1 MALITT
7 AANNKLIKFR
17 TEVYREYVRENLFSP
32 YMGRDMNAIIRVIT
46 DLDKGGKMGGEQ
58 INIPLRA
65 RLNAQGVGVGPLVGA
80 EEQMDNQGTRF
91 WIDWARNAV
100 AVNNADRQKSSID
113 LWAEAKPA
121 LVDWGQEKQ
130 RDEIVDGFYAIPS
143 QNSPVGLGSAVGQ
156 RVNGILFDAAT
167 AAQRN
172 TWLTDN
178 ADRIL
183 IGNGN
188 TANLVAGNFA
198 ASMANITP
206 GMTLSGALINRMKR
220 SAKKANP
227 RIRPFKLKENG
238 TEWFVLFVGQEQFR
252 DAWNDTDI
260 KTANQN
266 SRAREQ
272 QGYLKNPIF
281 VDGDLLYN
289 GVIIREIPELSI
301 RLPVNYQAGGGT
313 AGSGGIQIAPAHLCG
328 QGAVAWCWGQMPKP
342 TFRKEDDY
350 GFIRGAGIEMAY
362 GVGKIAKLNTTNNF
376 KDWGVYTGFFA
387 AVADN

>member
-1 MALITT
+1 
-7 AANNKLIKFR
+7 
-17 TEVYREYVRENLFSP
+17 V
-32 YMGRDMNAIIRVIT
+32 
-46 DLDKGGKMGGEQ
+46 
-58 INIPLRA
+58 
-65 RLNAQGVGVGPLVGA
+65 
-80 EEQMDNQGTRF
+80 
-91 WIDWARNAV
+91 
-100 AVNNADRQKSSID
+100 VNNAEENKSSID
-113 LWAEAKPA
+113 LFGEFQPA
-121 LVDWGQEKQ
+121 LRDWGQEKQ
-130 RDEIVDGFYAIPS
+130 RDELVDGFYALPA
-143 QNSPVGLGSAVGQ
+143 QAAPVGLGSALGQ

-172 TWLTDN
+172 TWITDN

-183 IGNGN
+183 IGSGNGL
-188 TANLVAGNFA
+188 NLAAGDFA
-198 ASMANITP
+198 TSMSHITSA
-206 GMTLSGALINRMKR
+206 MTLSGALVNRMKR

-252 DAWNDTDI
+252 DAQNDTDI

-289 GVIIREIPELSI
+289 GVIIREIPELSL
-301 RLPVNYQAGGGT
+301 RLPTFYVT
-313 AGSGGIQIAPAHLCG
+313 AGSGAGQVAPAFLCG
-328 QGAVAWCWGQMPKP
+328 QGAAAWCWGMMPTP

-350 GFIRGAGIEMAY
+350 GFIRGVGTKMAY
-362 GVGKIAKLNTTNNF
+362 GVGKIAKLNAAGNF
-376 KDWGVYTGFFA
+376 KEWGIYTGFFA

>member
-1 MALITT
+1 MALTTT

-17 TEVYREYVRENLFSP
+17 AEVYREYVRENLFSP
-32 YMGRDMNAIIRVIT
+32 YMGTAMNSIIRVIT
-46 DLDKGGKMGGEQ
+46 DLDKGGKNGGEQ

-65 RLNAQGVGVGPLVGA
+65 RLNSQGVGSGTLRGN
-80 EEQMDNQGTRF
+80 EEQLDNQGTRF
-91 WIDWARNAV
+91 FVDWTRNAV
-100 AVNNADRQKSSID
+100 TVSNAEENKSSID
-113 LWAEAKPA
+113 LFAEVKPA

-130 RDEIVDGFYAIPS
+130 RDEIIDGFYALPS
-143 QNSPVGLGSAVGQ
+143 QSAPVGLGSPNGQ
-156 RVNGILFDAAT
+156 RVNGVLFDAAT

-172 TWLTDN
+172 TWITDN
-178 ADRIL
+178 ADRLL
-183 IGNGN
+183 IGSGN

-198 ASMANITP
+198 SSMANITS
-206 GMTLSGALINRMKR
+206 GMTLSGALVNRMKR

-238 TEWFVLFVGQEQFR
+238 TEWFVLFIGQEQFR
-252 DAWNDTDI
+252 DAQNDSDI

-289 GVIIREIPELSI
+289 GVIIREVPELSL
-301 RLPVNYQAGGGT
+301 RLPVFYAT
-313 AGSGGIQIAPAHLCG
+313 AGAAGIQIAPAHLCG
-328 QGAVAWCWGQMPKP
+328 QGAVAWCWGKMPTP
-342 TFRKEDDY
+342 TFLKEDDY
-350 GFIRGAGIEMAY
+350 QFLRGAGIKMAY
-362 GVGKIAKLNTTNNF
+362 GVGKIAKLNAAGNF
-376 KDWGVYTGFFA
+376 KDWGVFTGFFA

>member
-1 MALITT
+1 MALTTT
-7 AANNKLIKFR
+7 AVNNKLIFFR
-17 TEVYREYVRENLFSP
+17 KQLYREYVRENLFSP
-32 YMGRDMNAIIRVIT
+32 YMSPADNAIIRVIT
-46 DLDKGGKMGGEQ
+46 DLNKGGKMGGEQ

-65 RLNAQGVGVGPLVGA
+65 RLNAQGVGVGPLVGN
-80 EEQMDNQGTRF
+80 EESMDNQGTRF
-91 WIDWARNAV
+91 WIDWARHAV
-100 AVNNADRQKSSID
+100 VVNNAEENKSSID
-113 LWAEAKPA
+113 LFGEFQPA
-121 LVDWGQEKQ
+121 LRDWGQEKQ
-130 RDEIVDGFYAIPS
+130 RDELVDGFYALPA
-143 QNSPVGLGSAVGQ
+143 QAAPVGLGSALGQ

-172 TWLTDN
+172 TWITDN

-183 IGNGN
+183 IGSGNGL
-188 TANLVAGNFA
+188 NLAAGDFA
-198 ASMANITP
+198 TSMSHITSA
-206 GMTLSGALINRMKR
+206 MTLSGALVNRMKR

-252 DAWNDTDI
+252 DAQNDTDI

-289 GVIIREIPELSI
+289 GVIIREIPELSL
-301 RLPVNYQAGGGT
+301 RLPTFYVT
-313 AGSGGIQIAPAHLCG
+313 AGSGAGQVAPAFLCG
-328 QGAVAWCWGQMPKP
+328 QGAAAWCWGMMPTP

-350 GFIRGAGIEMAY
+350 GFIRGVGTKMAY
-362 GVGKIAKLNTTNNF
+362 GVGKIAKLNAAGNF
-376 KDWGVYTGFFA
+376 KEWGIYTGFFA

>member
-1 MALITT
+1 MALTST
-7 AANNKLIKFR
+7 ASNNKLIKFR
-17 TEVYREYVRENLFSP
+17 KEMYREYVRENLFSP
-32 YMGRDMNAIIRVIT
+32 YMGPSMNAIIRVIT
-46 DLDKGGKMGGEQ
+46 DLDKGGKNGGEQ

-65 RLNAQGVGVGPLVGA
+65 RLNGQGVGSGTLRGN
-80 EEQMDNQGTRF
+80 EEALDNQGTRF
-91 WIDWARNAV
+91 WIDWTRNAIV
-100 AVNNADRQKSSID
+100 INNAEEQKSSVD
-113 LWAEAKPA
+113 LYAEVKPA

-130 RDEIVDGFYAIPS
+130 RDEICDGFYALPS
-143 QNSPVGLGSAVGQ
+143 QAAPAGLGSANGQ
-156 RVNGILFDAAT
+156 RVNGVLFDAAT

-172 TWLTDN
+172 TWITDN

-183 IGNGN
+183 IGSGN

-198 ASMANITP
+198 GSMANITA
-206 GMTLSGALINRMKR
+206 GMTLSGALVNRMKR

-227 RIRPFKLKENG
+227 RIRPYKLKENG

-252 DAWNDTDI
+252 DAQNDNDI

-289 GVIIREIPELSI
+289 GVIIREIPELSL
-301 RLPVNYQAGGGT
+301 RLPVFYQT
-313 AGSGGIQIAPAHLCG
+313 AGAAGIQVAPAFLCG
-328 QGAVAWCWGQMPKP
+328 QGAQAWCWGKMPTP
-342 TFRKEDDY
+342 TFLKEDDY
-350 GFIRGAGIEMAY
+350 QFLRGAGTKMAY
-362 GVGKIAKLNTTNNF
+362 GVGKIAKLNAAGNF
-376 KDWGVYTGFFA
+376 KEWGVYTGFFA

>member
-1 MALITT
+1 MAVTTT
-7 AANNKLIKFR
+7 ASNNKLVVFR
-17 TEVYREYVRENLFSP
+17 KEMYREYVRENLFAP
-32 YMGRDMNAIIRVIT
+32 YMGTGQEAIIRVIT
-46 DLDKGGKMGGEQ
+46 DLDKGGKNGGEQ

-65 RLNAQGVGVGPLVGA
+65 RLNAPGVGVGTLRGN
-80 EEQMDNQGTRF
+80 EEQLDNQGMRM

-100 AVNNADRQKSSID
+100 TINNAEEQKSSID
-113 LWAEAKPA
+113 LYAEIKPA

-130 RDEIVDGFYAIPS
+130 RDEICDGFYALPS
-143 QNSPVGLGSAVGQ
+143 QSAPAGLGSNAGQ
-156 RVNGILFDAAT
+156 RVNGIIFDAAT

-172 TWLTDN
+172 TWITDN

-183 IGNGN
+183 IGSGN

-198 ASMANITP
+198 SSMANITNV
-206 GMTLSGALINRMKR
+206 MTLSGALVNRMKR

-252 DAWNDTDI
+252 DAQNDNDI

-266 SRAREQ
+266 SRAREN

-281 VDGDLLYN
+281 VDGDLLFN
-289 GVIIREIPELSI
+289 GVIIREIPELSL
-301 RLPVNYQAGGGT
+301 RLPVFYTT
-313 AGSGGIQIAPAHLCG
+313 AGSGNIQVAPAFLCG
-328 QGAVAWCWGQMPKP
+328 QGAQAWCWGKMPTP
-342 TFRKEDDY
+342 TFLKEDDY
-350 GFIRGAGIEMAY
+350 QFLRGAGVKMAY
-362 GVGKIAKLNTTNNF
+362 GIGKIAKLNATNNF
-376 KDWGVYTGFFA
+376 KEWGVFTGFFA

>member
-1 MALITT
+1 MALTST
-7 AANNKLIKFR
+7 AANNKLIYYRK
-17 TEVYREYVRENLFSP
+17 EIYREYVRENLYSP
-32 YMGRDMNAIIRVIT
+32 YMGPSMNAIIRVIT
-46 DLDKGGKMGGEQ
+46 DLDKGGKNGGEQ

-65 RLNAQGVGVGPLVGA
+65 RLNGAGVGVGVLRGS
-80 EEQMDNQGTRF
+80 EEALDNQGTRM
-91 WIDWARNAV
+91 WIDWSRHAV
-100 AVNNADRQKSSID
+100 TINNAEEQKSSID
-113 LWAEAKPA
+113 LYAEIKPA
-121 LVDWGQEKQ
+121 LTDWGQEKQ
-130 RDEIVDGFYAIPS
+130 RDEIVDAFYALPT
-143 QNSPVGLGSAVGQ
+143 QNAPAGLGSPLGQ

-172 TWLTDN
+172 TWITDN

-183 IGNGN
+183 VGNGN

-198 ASMANITP
+198 ASMANVTAA
-206 GMTLSGALINRMKR
+206 MTLSGTLVNRMKR

-252 DAWNDTDI
+252 DAQNDNDI

-266 SRAREQ
+266 SRSREN

-289 GVIIREIPELSI
+289 GVIIREIPEQSL
-301 RLPVNYQAGGGT
+301 RLPVFYQT
-313 AGSGGIQIAPAHLCG
+313 AGQGGIQIAPAFLCG
-328 QGAVAWCWGQMPKP
+328 QGALAWCWGKMPTP
-342 TFRKEDDY
+342 TFLKEDDY
-350 GFIRGAGIEMAY
+350 QFLRGAGIKMAY
-362 GVGKIAKLNTTNNF
+362 GIGKIAKLNAAGNF
-376 KDWGVYTGFFA
+376 KEWGVYTAFLA

>member
-1 MALITT
+1 MALTST
-7 AANNKLIKFR
+7 AANNKLIVFR
-17 TEVYREYVRENLFSP
+17 KEVYREYVRENLFSP
-32 YMGRDMNAIIRVIT
+32 YMGTSMNAIIRVIT
-46 DLDKGGKMGGEQ
+46 DLDKGGKNGGEQ

-65 RLNAQGVGVGPLVGA
+65 RLNSQGVGVGTLRGN
-80 EEQMDNQGTRF
+80 EEALDNQGTRF

-100 AVNNADRQKSSID
+100 TINNSEEQKSSID
-113 LWAEAKPA
+113 LFAEVKPA

-143 QNSPVGLGSAVGQ
+143 QAAPAGLGTNLGQ
-156 RVNGILFDAAT
+156 RVNGVLFDAAT

-172 TWLTDN
+172 TWITDN
-178 ADRIL
+178 ADRLL
-183 IGNGN
+183 IGSGN

-198 ASMANITP
+198 SSMANITSA
-206 GMTLSGALINRMKR
+206 MTLSGALVNRMKR

-252 DAWNDTDI
+252 DAQNDTDI

-289 GVIIREIPELSI
+289 GVIIREVPELSL
-301 RLPVNYQAGGGT
+301 RLPVFYQT
-313 AGSGGIQIAPAHLCG
+313 AGSTGIQVAPAHLCG
-328 QGAVAWCWGQMPKP
+328 QGAVAWCWGKMPTP
-342 TFRKEDDY
+342 TFLKEDDY
-350 GFIRGAGIEMAY
+350 QFLRGAGIKMAY
-362 GVGKIAKLNTTNNF
+362 GVGKIAKLNAAGNF
-376 KDWGVYTGFFA
+376 KDWGVFTGFFA

>member
-1 MALITT
+1 MALTTT

-17 TEVYREYVRENLFSP
+17 KEVYREYVRENLFSP
-32 YMGRDMNAIIRVIT
+32 YMGTSINSIIRVIT
-46 DLDKGGKMGGEQ
+46 DLDKGGKNGGEQ

-65 RLNAQGVGVGPLVGA
+65 RLNGAGRRLRHAARQRGAARQPGHPLLDRLGPQRGHHQQRRGEQVLDRPVGRV
-80 EEQMDNQGTRF
+80 
-91 WIDWARNAV
+91 
-100 AVNNADRQKSSID
+100 
-113 LWAEAKPA
+113 KPA

-130 RDEIVDGFYAIPS
+130 RDEIVDGFYAVPS
-143 QNSPVGLGSAVGQ
+143 QAAPAGLGSALGQ

-172 TWLTDN
+172 TWITDN

-183 IGNGN
+183 IGSGN

-198 ASMANITP
+198 ASMANIT
-206 GMTLSGALINRMKR
+206 GAMTLSGALINRMKR

-252 DAWNDTDI
+252 DAQNDADI

-289 GVIIREIPELSI
+289 GVIIREIPELSL
-301 RLPVNYQAGGGT
+301 RLPVFYQT
-313 AGSGGIQIAPAHLCG
+313 AGAPASRSRPRIC
-328 QGAVAWCWGQMPKP
+328 AVRARSP
-342 TFRKEDDY
+342 
-350 GFIRGAGIEMAY
+350 GAGARCRRRPS
-362 GVGKIAKLNTTNNF
+362 
-376 KDWGVYTGFFA
+376 
-387 AVADN
+387 

>member
-1 MALITT
+1 MALTST
-7 AANNKLIKFR
+7 AANNKLIYFR
-17 TEVYREYVRENLFSP
+17 KEIYREYVRENLYSP
-32 YMGRDMNAIIRVIT
+32 YMGPSMNAIIRVIT
-46 DLDKGGKMGGEQ
+46 DLDKGGKNGGEQ

-65 RLNAQGVGVGPLVGA
+65 RLNGAGVGVGVLRGN
-80 EEQMDNQGTRF
+80 EEALDNQGTRM
-91 WIDWARNAV
+91 WIDWSRHSV
-100 AVNNADRQKSSID
+100 TINNAEEQKSSID
-113 LWAEAKPA
+113 LYAEIKPA
-121 LVDWGQEKQ
+121 LTDWGQEKQ
-130 RDEIVDGFYAIPS
+130 RDEIVDAFYALPT
-143 QNSPVGLGSAVGQ
+143 QNAPAGLGSALGQ

-172 TWLTDN
+172 TWITDN

-183 IGNGN
+183 VGNGN

-198 ASMANITP
+198 ASMANVTAA
-206 GMTLSGALINRMKR
+206 MTLSGTLVNRMKR

-252 DAWNDTDI
+252 DAQNDNDI

-266 SRAREQ
+266 SRSREN

-289 GVIIREIPELSI
+289 GVIIREIPEQSL
-301 RLPVNYQAGGGT
+301 RLPVFYQT
-313 AGSGGIQIAPAHLCG
+313 AGQGGIQIAPAFLCG
-328 QGAVAWCWGQMPKP
+328 QGALAWCWGKMPTP
-342 TFRKEDDY
+342 TFLKEDDY
-350 GFIRGAGIEMAY
+350 QFLRGAGIKMAY
-362 GVGKIAKLNTTNNF
+362 GIGKIAKLNAAGNF
-376 KDWGVYTGFFA
+376 KEWGVYTAFLA